1 MGFGNNTQ
9 SIYTSIMDGKIVRRH
24 KEPNA
29 NTKTRQNK
37 NGVTVHE
44 EFHDHF
50 SGFIK
55 DITIK
60 EHDIAGQPQKF
71 LNIHMV
77 DGELSVVIQTQLKG
91 GYATAFF
98 KLLPNV
104 DFSKRTTIIPKMTMD
119 GDKKSVTIFI
129 NQGKDALKHYHTR
142 LTPNGMP
149 DAKEVEFGGK
159 KQWDYY
165 PQLAF
170 FLKELEEKHLPRL
183 RKSAESLTETSRAEP
198 ADATVK
204 SDGIN
209 SPEME
214 DDLPF

>member
-55 DITIK
+55 DITI
-60 EHDIAGQPQKF
+60 HDHEIAGKVQKF

-77 DGELSVVIQTQLKG
+77 DGDLSVVIQTQLDG

-98 KLLPNV
+98 KILPNI
-104 DFSKRTTIIPKMTMD
+104 DFSKRTTIIPKMSMD
-119 GDKKSVTIFI
+119 GDKKRTTIFV

-142 LTPNGMP
+142 DNPNGLP
-149 DAKEVEFGGK
+149 QAKQVRFQGEDK
-159 KQWDYY
+159 WDYFD
-165 PQLAF
+165 QLEF
-170 FLKELEEKHLPRL
+170 FLKQLNEVHLPRL
-183 RKSAESLTETSRAEP
+183 KKVDLASTTRNEP

-209 SPEME
+209 TDLA